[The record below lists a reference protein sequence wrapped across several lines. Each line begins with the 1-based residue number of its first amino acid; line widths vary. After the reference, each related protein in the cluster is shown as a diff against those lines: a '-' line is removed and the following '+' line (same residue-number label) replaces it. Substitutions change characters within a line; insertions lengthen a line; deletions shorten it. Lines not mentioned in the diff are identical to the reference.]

1 MNGIRKATGVTNM
14 ASIGRNTAINTTMAG
29 SSFLWITA
37 ALMILVGVVFQVGE
51 LGLSHIRLDNLW
63 LVSVVASDLWNL
75 IATRLGGP
83 TVTQVLRYWP
93 LILVGLGFSIMLATQ
108 ENRLKR
114 ATPVVRKGARY
125 GL

>member
-1 MNGIRKATGVTNM
+1 MNGNRRATGATHM
-14 ASIGRNTAINTTMAG
+14 ATARQTTINTTLTG
-29 SSFLWITA
+29 SSFLWITS

-75 IATRLGGP
+75 VVTHLGGP

-93 LILVGLGFSIMLATQ
+93 LILVGLGLSIMLATQ

-114 ATPVVRKGARY
+114 SAPARKGVRY

>member
-1 MNGIRKATGVTNM
+1 MATARQT
-14 ASIGRNTAINTTMAG
+14 TINTTLTG
-29 SSFLWITA
+29 SSFLWITS

-75 IATRLGGP
+75 VVTHLGGP

-93 LILVGLGFSIMLATQ
+93 LILVGLGLSIMLATQ

-114 ATPVVRKGARY
+114 TAPSVRKGVRY

>member
-1 MNGIRKATGVTNM
+1 MNGIRKATGVTQM
-14 ASIGRNTAINTTMAG
+14 ATTARPAAIPTTMAG

-37 ALMILVGVVFQVGE
+37 ALLILVGVVFQVGE

-75 IATRLGGP
+75 VATRLGGP

-93 LILVGLGFSIMLATQ
+93 LLLVGLGFSIMLATQ

-114 ATPVVRKGARY
+114 VVPARKGVRY

>member
-1 MNGIRKATGVTNM
+1 M
-14 ASIGRNTAINTTMAG
+14 ASTGRVTAIDTNLTG
-29 SSFLWITA
+29 SSFLWIA
-37 ALMILVGVVFQVGE
+37 SALMILVGVIFQVGE

-63 LVSVVASDLWNL
+63 QVSVVASDLWNL
-75 IATRLGGP
+75 LVTRVGGP

-93 LILVGLGFSIMLATQ
+93 LLLVGLGFSIMLATQ

-114 ATPVVRKGARY
+114 TTARKGVRY

>member
-1 MNGIRKATGVTNM
+1 MNGNRKATGATNM
-14 ASIGRNTAINTTMAG
+14 ATIGRETAINTTLKG

-37 ALMILVGVVFQVGE
+37 AMMILVGVVFQVGE
-51 LGLSHIRLDNLW
+51 LGLSHLRLDNLW
-63 LVSVVASDLWNL
+63 QVSVVASDLWNL
-75 IATRLGGP
+75 VVTRIGGP

-93 LILVGLGFSIMLATQ
+93 LVLVGLGFSIMLATQ

-114 ATPVVRKGARY
+114 TTPARKGVRY

>member
-1 MNGIRKATGVTNM
+1 MNGNRRATGVTQM
-14 ASIGRNTAINTTMAG
+14 ATARQTTIHSTVTG
-29 SSFLWITA
+29 SSSFLWVTA

-75 IATRLGGP
+75 VVTHLGGP

-93 LILVGLGFSIMLATQ
+93 LLLVGLGLSIMLATQ

-114 ATPVVRKGARY
+114 ATPVVRKGVRY

>member
-1 MNGIRKATGVTNM
+1 MNGIRKATGVTHM
-14 ASIGRNTAINTTMAG
+14 ASTGRATTINTNLTG
-29 SSFLWITA
+29 SSFLWIA
-37 ALMILVGVVFQVGE
+37 SALMILVGVIFQVGE

-63 LVSVVASDLWNL
+63 QISVVASDLWNL
-75 IATRLGGP
+75 LATRVGGP

-93 LILVGLGFSIMLATQ
+93 LLLVGLGFSIMLATQ

-114 ATPVVRKGARY
+114 TTTARKGVRY